1 MLLEGFLLSLAGF
14 LLLRISHSAARR
26 RGLLTASFWLTFPEY
41 RRYRLKRLWPIGP
54 AAAGIIL
61 LIWGLV
67 FVFQGIL
74 AFYAARLG
82 RPLS

>member
-1 MLLEGFLLSLAGF
+1 MLLVGLLLCLAGF
-14 LLLRISHSAARR
+14 VLLRISLSAARR
-26 RGLLTASFWLTFPEY
+26 QGLLTTAFWLTFPEY
-41 RRYRLKRLWPIGP
+41 RRYRLKRIWPIGP